1 MILLL
6 ASILLPFA
14 SCSTSDNNGQTPSKA
29 EKSIVI
35 LFEGDTHCEVD
46 GYSRFAGLRD
56 AMRQTDTA
64 YVVTVSLGDFM
75 VGGALG
81 AISKGSY
88 ITDIMRS
95 VGYDVLVGSRENGTA
110 PCHTFW
116 YV

>member
-1 MILLL
+1 MKHESMTFWVAMLGLL
-6 ASILLPFA
+6 FA
-14 SCSTSDNNGQTPSKA
+14 ACTSCENDGRTSGKT

-35 LFEGDTHCEVD
+35 LFEGDTHCETG

-56 AMRQTDTA
+56 AIRQADTA
-64 YVVTVSLGDFM
+64 HVVTASLGDFM

-95 VGYDVLVGSRENGTA
+95 VGYDVITIGT
-110 PCHTFW
+110 HEFD
-116 YV
+116 YGV